1 MCLSDGVAKLGVERR
16 KLDGLADESCTIF
29 FYLYSNSLSLRG
41 MLIEMPLWKALKI
54 HKVFQLHLFARRSIQ
69 SFYIRNILSSLTSN
83 FGD

>member
-29 FYLYSNSLSLRG
+29 SYLFSNLLSLRG

-69 SFYIRNILSSLTSN
+69 SFYIINILLRLASN
-83 FGD
+83 FED